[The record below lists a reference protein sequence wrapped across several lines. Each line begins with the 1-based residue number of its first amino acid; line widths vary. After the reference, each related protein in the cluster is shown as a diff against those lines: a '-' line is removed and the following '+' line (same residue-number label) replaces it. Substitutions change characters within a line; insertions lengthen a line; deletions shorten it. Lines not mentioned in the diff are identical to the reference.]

1 MGIGCL
7 LNPATCAAGLVAHAT
22 LGDLFNALTNWVVDS
37 VHWILTSAGAV
48 LATTTDPTTVTNA
61 VTPLYATLT
70 TLSPILM
77 LLGLMVATFSAL
89 RHGDPSSLWRSYL
102 GVAPACV
109 AAIALA
115 RPLAALTLRA
125 VNDVSS
131 TAAASVATRET
142 TLANDLHNIVG
153 SVPGFGLFLLAVA
166 VVVGSWFLWCEMVV
180 RVVVLAL
187 LLVLVPIVAA
197 LSTFPSLRRVGWRLA
212 ETFVAV
218 AASKFL
224 IVIALVLGLDELT
237 GSSATR
243 VVAGAVTLVLAALT
257 PFVLLRVVPVMEQS
271 ALHHVEGLRQ
281 RLSHGARRAAMGTMN
296 ASAMLAPEAMPVAPT
311 TPEDLG
317 FGMWEGDGELE
328 LAPPYEGPVKAPVG
342 VPRRRGGHVAYTKD
356 DMGPVVT
363 WHFDE

>member
-37 VHWILTSAGAV
+37 VHWILTSAGGV
-48 LATTTDPTTVTNA
+48 LATTSDPTTVTTSVA
-61 VTPLYATLT
+61 PLYATLT

-77 LLGLMVATFSAL
+77 LLGLVVATVTAV
-89 RHGDPSSLWRSYL
+89 RHGDAGSLWRSYL
-102 GVAPACV
+102 GVAPASV

-115 RPLAALTLRA
+115 RPLAALILRA
-125 VNDVSS
+125 VNDLSS
-131 TAAASVATRET
+131 AAAASVATRET
-142 TLANDLHNIVG
+142 MLADDLHNIVG

-180 RVVVLAL
+180 RVVVLSL
-187 LLVLVPIVAA
+187 VLVLVPVVAGLA
-197 LSTFPSLRRVGWRLA
+197 TFPSLRRVGWRLA

-218 AASKFL
+218 AASKFV
-224 IVIALVLGLDELT
+224 IGIALVLGLDELT
-237 GSSATR
+237 GASATR
-243 VVAGAVTLVLAALT
+243 VVAGAVTLLLAAMT
-257 PFVLLRVVPVMEQS
+257 PFVLLRVVPVIEQS
-271 ALHHVEGLRQ
+271 ALHHVEGVRQ
-281 RLSHGARRAAMGTMN
+281 RLTRAARQVAAG
-296 ASAMLAPEAMPVAPT
+296 AGHAGAMLAPEAMPAAPVV
-311 TPEDLG
+311 PEDLG
-317 FGMWEGDGELE
+317 FSMWEGDGELD

-356 DMGPVVT
+356 EMGPVVT

>member
-7 LNPATCAAGLVAHAT
+7 FNPVTCAAGLVTHAT

-37 VHWILTSAGAV
+37 VHWILTSAGGV
-48 LATTTDPTTVTNA
+48 LASTSDPTTVTTSVA
-61 VTPLYATLT
+61 PLYG
-70 TLSPILM
+70 TLSTLAPIVM
-77 LLGLMVATFSAL
+77 LLGLMVATFAAI
-89 RHGDPSSLWRSYL
+89 RHGDAGSLWRSYL
-102 GVAPACV
+102 GVAPASV

-115 RPLAALTLRA
+115 RPLAALILRA
-125 VNDVSS
+125 VNDLSS
-131 TAAASVATRET
+131 AAATSVSARATV
-142 TLANDLHNIVG
+142 LADELHNIVG

-187 LLVLVPIVAA
+187 LLVLVPIVAGLA
-197 LSTFPSLRRVGWRLA
+197 TFPSLRRVGWRLA

-237 GSSATR
+237 GSSVTR
-243 VVAGAVTLVLAALT
+243 IVAGAVTLMLAALT
-257 PFVLLRVVPVMEQS
+257 PFVLLRVVPVIEQS
-271 ALHHVEGLRQ
+271 ALHHVEGMRQ
-281 RLSHGARRAAMGTMN
+281 RLSRGARQVATGATRAG
-296 ASAMLAPEAMPVAPT
+296 AMLAPESMPAAPT

-328 LAPPYEGPVKAPVG
+328 LAPPYAGPVTAPVG
-342 VPRRRGGHVAYTKD
+342 EPRRRGGHVAYTKD
-356 DMGPVVT
+356 EMGPVVT